1 MLRGQGARWPWR
13 HSLAGQTWLRRYRC
27 LTEAA
32 MKSISRSKPEVW
44 RVWAISDGD
53 DIAEDKASQRQ
64 ITRCP
69 QLLASAMSAYGRLP
83 AKIRC

>member
-1 MLRGQGARWPWR
+1 
-13 HSLAGQTWLRRYRC
+13 
-27 LTEAA
+27 